1 MKAIREIYSLP
12 GEVRY
17 WFKCEQIK
25 NADFIEIFYIMV
37 CLLNFKEKN

>member
-1 MKAIREIYSLP
+1 MKPLEIYSLP

-25 NADFIEIFYIMV
+25 NADFIEILYYGVFT
-37 CLLNFKEKN
+37 